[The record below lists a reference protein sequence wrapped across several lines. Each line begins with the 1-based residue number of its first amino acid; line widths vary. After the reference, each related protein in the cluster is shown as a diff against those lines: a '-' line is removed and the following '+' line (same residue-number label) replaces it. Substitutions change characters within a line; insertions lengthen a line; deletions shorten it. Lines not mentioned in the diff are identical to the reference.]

1 MGSKVWVQDR
11 DQAWVAAEVL
21 ASDGGGN
28 RVQLVTDSGKKV
40 SLFVAG

>member
-21 ASDGGGN
+21 ASDGGN